1 MKMPTMMSPM
11 AGERNTTVGSSVVPL
26 PSAQSH
32 PTTESVFDVIQHLS
46 SQYKLASL
54 MNEFPVVGD
63 GQGRN
68 LSGSS
73 GAGWCGGWL
82 LGALQTQ
89 SSHNKKITPLGFDLL
104 LPGAGSWPSMARSI
118 PLRNEGLVPKEGKG
132 EPTEADRH

>member
-26 PSAQSH
+26 PWAQSH
-32 PTTESVFDVIQHLS
+32 PTIEVVSCVKKHLS

-63 GQGRN
+63 GQSRN

-73 GAGWCGGWL
+73 GAGWRGGWL
-82 LGALQTQ
+82 WGAWQTQ
-89 SSHNKKITPLGFDLL
+89 SSHDKKITPLGFDLL
-104 LPGAGSWPSMARSI
+104 LPGAGS
-118 PLRNEGLVPKEGKG
+118 
-132 EPTEADRH
+132 